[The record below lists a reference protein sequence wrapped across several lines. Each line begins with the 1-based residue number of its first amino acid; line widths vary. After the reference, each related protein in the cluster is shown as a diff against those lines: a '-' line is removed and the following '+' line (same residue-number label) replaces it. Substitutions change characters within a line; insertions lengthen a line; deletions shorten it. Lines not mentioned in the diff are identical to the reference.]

1 MEYVDVAA
9 ARGMDGLRVAFVRGV
24 PSPWGMAAK
33 AMFEHHDIPFVAV
46 EQKGGEENPEL
57 VEWTRHR
64 NGPVVIYNDE
74 PPRVRW
80 HEIMTLAER
89 LGSGPSLVPVDIK
102 NRMQMVGIV
111 SELAD
116 EGGLVWQARM
126 GMLHAGYKAQG
137 DAVLRTPMFV
147 EYGYTQEAFEASLI
161 RMNDIIGMLT
171 DQVHAQ
177 RKAGSQYLVGDS
189 LTAADLYWA
198 FFSQPFRV
206 SSPEIN
212 PMNETTRAM
221 WEAGGKQWA
230 NLDAALFE
238 QRDFIFD
245 KHIKTPM
252 EF

>member
-1 MEYVDVAA
+1 M
-9 ARGMDGLRVAFVRGV
+9 
-24 PSPWGMAAK
+24 
-33 AMFEHHDIPFVAV
+33 
-46 EQKGGEENPEL
+46 
-57 VEWTRHR
+57 
-64 NGPVVIYNDE
+64 YNDE

-102 NRMQMVGIV
+102 NRMQMVSIV

-177 RKAGSQYLVGDS
+177 RKTGSQYLVGDS

-206 SSPEIN
+206 SGPEIN